1 MTSRRIHDVS
11 LTLACSCL
19 TASSDNSVLL
29 STFDPTNL
37 STPPT
42 TNIRIPHPSYCK
54 SLLSLPL
61 ALPTLG
67 SSHLLTGSA
76 DEQLRIFD
84 LNMLDPTSPSA
95 TWSGDPTAPG
105 EKLDGLVREVEG
117 HTHDIVDLGVYT
129 VEGEGG
135 KTEGW
140 VLSASLDGTLRRWKW
155 PEMLTVPK
163 ERTVLIPVEVEEEK
177 HGGMTAEEEREL
189 EELMGELDD

>member
-1 MTSRRIHDVS
+1 M
-11 LTLACSCL
+11 
-19 TASSDNSVLL
+19 LL
-29 STFDPTNL
+29 SNFDPTNL
-37 STPPT
+37 ATPPT
-42 TNIRIPHPSYCK
+42 QSLRIPHPSYCK

-84 LNMLDPTSPSA
+84 LNQLDPTPPTA
-95 TWSGDPTAPG
+95 TWSGTPTNPG

-155 PEMLTVPK
+155 PEVLVVPK
-163 ERTVLIPVEVEEEK
+163 ERKVLIPVEEEENK
-177 HGGMTAEEEREL
+177 GGMTAEEEREL